1 MIDPQRP
8 DYSDT
13 PASERRSSFAYAL
26 ADARVEPVVSIVTP
40 FFNTGALFHETA
52 RSVFRQSLQQW
63 EWLIV
68 NDAST
73 DPVALE
79 VLDHYRHRDD
89 RIRVIDLATNG
100 GPSRARNVAYA
111 AARTPF
117 ALQLDSDNLLEPTAA
132 EKWWWF
138 LQSHP
143 RAAFVKGFSVGFGAQ
158 TYLWRDGFH
167 NPAAFLTSN
176 PVDVTS
182 MVRVAA
188 HRRAGGYD
196 ETMRDGLEDWD
207 FWMRCAAAGEWGAT
221 VPEFL
226 DWYRRRPNHNDR
238 WSEWDGGAR
247 QTSFVAGLRDRYP
260 AVTAGRF
267 PDVTDDPPSNA
278 TLSFDVPAV
287 NQLRKPAGP
296 KGSASPGSGRLLL
309 IVPWFAMGGSD
320 KFNLDLV
327 EMLAGRGWDVTI
339 AATRNDPAWL
349 SHFTRWTPDVF
360 SLPVFLRPVDYPRFL
375 LYLLRSRQVD
385 VVMVAHAE
393 LGYHLLPFLRSHA
406 PDVTFVDYL
415 HIVEESW
422 HDGGY
427 PRLSIHYRNFLDLSI
442 VSSHH
447 LEQWLRTEGAEP
459 DRVQVCYTGGRVV
472 ADEDLRNDRERVRQE
487 LGVSAD
493 EPLILYPARLC
504 PQKQPK
510 VFAGAV
516 QLLADQGARFTCL
529 VAGDGPDRAWLGACL
544 KRHRLTERVRMLG
557 PVSPARMRELM
568 GASDICFLPSTHEGV
583 ALTLYEAMSH
593 GCVFVGADVGGQSE
607 VAPEPFGILLPRL
620 RDADH
625 EAAAY
630 AVAISQ
636 LLNDRS
642 GRQGMGEAARQRI
655 ADSFSLERMVET
667 MEQAFATA
675 GRLRRERPRAPLS
688 HDVGQLLATRAI
700 EHERVAR
707 LAESLWTRQAGMPP
721 LDGGGW
727 RLWLFRMC
735 THLEPAY
742 AWGLRR
748 GWRWLPAARERIR
761 ASLAS

>member
-13 PASERRSSFAYAL
+13 PASERRSTFTYAL
-26 ADARVEPVVSIVTP
+26 ADARVEPMVSIVTP

-73 DPVALE
+73 DPVARD
-79 VLDHYRHRDD
+79 VLGQYRNRDA

-111 AARTPF
+111 AARTPY

-132 EKWWWF
+132 EKWWWY

-158 TYLWRDGFH
+158 SYLWRDGFH
-167 NPAAFLTSN
+167 NSAAFLTSN
-176 PVDVTS
+176 PVDATS
-182 MVRVAA
+182 MVRVGT
-188 HRRAGGYD
+188 HRRVGGYD
-196 ETMRDGLEDWD
+196 ETMREGLEDWD
-207 FWMRCAAAGEWGAT
+207 FWMRCAAAGEWGGT

-238 WSEWDGGAR
+238 WSEWDRGAR
-247 QTSFVAGLRDRYP
+247 QKAFVARLRARYP
-260 AVTAGRF
+260 AVWTGAF
-267 PDVTDDPPSNA
+267 PDVSDEPPSNA
-278 TLSFDVPAV
+278 TLSFDVPSV
-287 NQLRKPAGP
+287 NRLQKPAGP
-296 KGSASPGSGRLLL
+296 KGPGPAGAGRLLL

-327 EMLAGRGWDVTI
+327 EMLTGRGWEVTI
-339 AATRNDPAWL
+339 AATQNDPAWL

-360 SLPVFLRPVDYPRFL
+360 SLPAFLRSVDYPRFL
-375 LYLLRSRQVD
+375 LYLLRSRQID

-393 LGYHLLPFLRSHA
+393 LGYHLLPFLRSQA

-422 HDGGY
+422 HAGGY
-427 PRLSIHYRNFLDLSI
+427 PRLSIQYRNLLDLSI
-442 VSSHH
+442 VSSRH
-447 LEQWLRTEGAEP
+447 LERWMRTEGAEP
-459 DRVQVCYTGGRVV
+459 DRVYVCYTGGRVIG
-472 ADEDLRNDRERVRQE
+472 DDNLQGDRERVRQE
-487 LGVSAD
+487 LGVGAD

-510 VFAGAV
+510 VFAGTLRV
-516 QLLADQGARFTCL
+516 LADQGARVTCL
-529 VAGDGPDRAWLGACL
+529 VAGDGPDRAWLGTFL
-544 KRHRLTERVRMLG
+544 KRQRLTERVRMLG
-557 PVSPARMRELM
+557 PVSPARMSELM
-568 GASDICFLPSTHEGV
+568 GASNICFLPSTHEGV

-593 GCVFVGADVGGQSE
+593 GCVFVGADVGGQCE
-607 VAPEPFGILLPRL
+607 VASEPFGILLPRL
-620 RDADH
+620 HDPDR

-636 LLNDRS
+636 VLNDRT
-642 GRQGMGEAARQRI
+642 GMQRTGEAARQRI
-655 ADSFSLERMVET
+655 AESFSVEHMVET
-667 MEQAFATA
+667 MGQAFATA
-675 GRLRRERPRAPLS
+675 ERLRRERPRALLS
-688 HDVGQLLATRAI
+688 HDVGQLTATRAI
-700 EHERVAR
+700 EHHRVVR
-707 LAESLWTRQAGMPP
+707 LAERLWTRQAGVRP

-735 THLEPAY
+735 THFEPAY